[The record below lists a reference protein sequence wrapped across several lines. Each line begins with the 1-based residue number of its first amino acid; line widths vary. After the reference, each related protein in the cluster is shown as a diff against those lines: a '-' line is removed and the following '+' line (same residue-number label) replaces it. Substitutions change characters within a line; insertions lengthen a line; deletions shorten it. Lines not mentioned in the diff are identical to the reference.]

1 MRNRPR
7 LVASSSS
14 TAKLFVDDLREV
26 AALSNAENKCRS
38 DIIRELVHEAL
49 RQRRL
54 RAIGRD
60 EGENYVRRVHQEA
73 IAEGL
78 APLMNGIAELHR
90 TVESVP
96 EKCAS
101 EVRPLGDASLG
112 KRLEAL
118 LGLMA
123 HLLQRAVV
131 TENVV
136 KVLMT
141 IGMQKDDLSP
151 EEIKRQLAGHDETG
165 LRQSQDLMK
174 KVFGDQHLSSLT
186 EKAK

>member
-1 MRNRPR
+1 MPSAGILGHPPSLTNI
-7 LVASSSS
+7 VAEFPDPKPPESS
-14 TAKLFVDDLREV
+14 
-26 AALSNAENKCRS
+26 N
-38 DIIRELVHEAL
+38 IIREIVHEAL

-60 EGENYVRRVHQEA
+60 EGEDYVRRVHQDA
-73 IAEGL
+73 ITDGL
-78 APLMNGIAELHR
+78 APLMNMIAELHR
-90 TVESVP
+90 TIESVP

-101 EVRPLGDASLG
+101 EVQSLGDASFG

-123 HLLQRAVV
+123 HLLQRAIV

-141 IGMQKDDLSP
+141 IGMQRDDLSP
-151 EEIKRQLAGHDETG
+151 EEIKRQLAGHDEAG

-174 KVFGDQHLSSLT
+174 KVWKTSRKEH
-186 EKAK
+186 